1 MTFIYICEF
10 STGIN
15 CTKAD
20 LEAIIDGNDDVELL
34 NFEEGRL
41 WYETS
46 YKYVCLVFYLDF
58 SSFIS
63 VLNVKNLERTLRTQ
77 TLVYLILL

>member
-1 MTFIYICEF
+1 MTITYICEF
-10 STGIN
+10 SIGIN

-46 YKYVCLVFYLDF
+46 YKYVCLVSL
-58 SSFIS
+58 S
-63 VLNVKNLERTLRTQ
+63 
-77 TLVYLILL
+77 

>member
-46 YKYVCLVFYLDF
+46 YKYVCLF
-58 SSFIS
+58 SLS
-63 VLNVKNLERTLRTQ
+63 
-77 TLVYLILL
+77 

>member
-1 MTFIYICEF
+1 MSLCGMVKVDIGCTLIKFLNIASVSSLSSCIEIKQIF
-10 STGIN
+10 LGIN

-34 NFEEGRL
+34 DFEEGRL

-46 YKYVCLVFYLDF
+46 YK
-58 SSFIS
+58 
-63 VLNVKNLERTLRTQ
+63 
-77 TLVYLILL
+77 